1 MAPVDSE
8 LTPTQWPEG
17 NSDVPLQPV
26 KRLIYASVSNVQGSA
41 FDEMRRIRE
50 HAVVRNQAL
59 GIRVA
64 LLYMCGWFVEWIEGP
79 APSIQ
84 DLMHRVSQDTR
95 HHGLK
100 VIHRSVGQP
109 RLFRPWI
116 GSIVQ
121 TNETPTQFAQ
131 RVFAQHERFAS
142 GEVQEPASVWLGLC
156 SPPDA
161 DMPMMAAN
169 WPRVMLLSARGAQG
183 FDLLEWL
190 ARETQRKL
198 VRRRFAGAPED
209 GGDVESDYLDL
220 PAHGTRGLRLLAN
233 ARKGLAMGMTHA
245 FLPDYAAIVVLLHT
259 DLETNLRII
268 ERVLGACRQ
277 VHHMPAIVGLGTHAT
292 VRPELKELVERQGVL
307 WIGAPSRMAMP
318 ELSDLWETLDPV
330 LEHLDA
336 VDPDPE
342 P

>member
-1 MAPVDSE
+1 MASADYDQTS
-8 LTPTQWPEG
+8 TQWPEG

-59 GIRVA
+59 GLRIA

-79 APSIQ
+79 APAIQ

-121 TNETPTQFAQ
+121 TSETPTQFAQ
-131 RVFAQHERFAS
+131 RVFAQHERFAA
-142 GEVQEPASVWLGLC
+142 GVVQEPASVWLGLC
-156 SPPDA
+156 SSPDP
-161 DMPMMAAN
+161 DMPVDAS

-190 ARETQRKL
+190 SRETQRKL

-209 GGDVESDYLDL
+209 GPDVESDYLDL
-220 PAHGTRGLRLLAN
+220 PAHGGHGLRLLAN

-245 FLPDYAAIVVLLHT
+245 FLPDYAAIVLLLDK
-259 DLETNLRII
+259 DLETNRRII
-268 ERVLGACRQ
+268 GRVLDACRQ
-277 VHHMPAIVGLGTHAT
+277 VHHTPAIVGLGTHAT
-292 VRPELKELVERQGVL
+292 VVPELKELVERQGLL

-318 ELSDLWETLDPV
+318 ELPDLWETLDPV

-336 VDPDPE
+336 VEPDPGS
-342 P
+342 